1 MKAIVQLT
9 FLLSFFI
16 LVSSVYAQSNKR
28 LKEFDNDNEIFLDE
42 INGFM
47 LTSSASLETKKMM
60 KNFSKMWKGN
70 TFSPDKKSS
79 IINLSNKMLKD
90 RKRPIHFES
99 LFGAIVSFA
108 YAESFENQ
116 FNNW

>member
-1 MKAIVQLT
+1 
-9 FLLSFFI
+9 
-16 LVSSVYAQSNKR
+16 
-28 LKEFDNDNEIFLDE
+28 
-42 INGFM
+42 
-47 LTSSASLETKKMM
+47 
-60 KNFSKMWKGN
+60 MWKGN
-70 TFSPDKKSS
+70 TFSTDKKSS

-116 FNNW
+116 FNNWSALASFLLNILQLGYKFFKLSDDLFSRKHFLEIVL